1 MQGFRRLR
9 SLSAL
14 LVFALLLCTPWC
26 VQAGSSGAPR
36 AEAAV
41 GLGLFLDWL
50 AGLWADAGCTFDP
63 GGACRDA
70 AGGPATGSD
79 SLDAGCTFGPNG
91 GACDRAANRD
101 NGCSF
106 DPNGG
111 GCRGDV

>member
-1 MQGFRRLR
+1 MQGNHRLR

-14 LVFALLLCTPWC
+14 LVLALLLFTPWC
-26 VQAGSSGAPR
+26 VQAGSSGASR
-36 AEAAV
+36 AKAAV

-63 GGACRDA
+63 SGACRDA
-70 AGGPATGSD
+70 AGGPATDSD
-79 SLDAGCTFGPNG
+79 SLDAGCTFDPDGE
-91 GACDRAANRD
+91 ACNRAVSLD

-111 GCRGDV
+111 GCRGDL